1 MRIMQDIPLYN
12 SRIIKSFDEYMRQ
25 YYPNVDM
32 ASVLDY
38 AGITTFQ
45 MEDEGHWLTQTQV
58 DRFYE
63 ILVKKSG
70 NENLARIVGQYM
82 PLAKSSGAVSQYTL
96 GFVTPAAAYVMMEK
110 LYPRVSRS
118 VNIETRKVGA
128 QHIEVIVTRNTGA
141 QEKLYQ
147 CQNRLGV
154 FEGIAK
160 LFTNKLARVDHPICM
175 HTSGDRCVYHIHW
188 EKTFLSIWKRIVS
201 YGSILAAVG
210 SIILFFS
217 VPAPYSAV
225 AILSLFS
232 IVIGTY
238 CYQIFL
244 EKNELKTSFENHGD
258 MAGDLLKEIDTRYN
272 NAMLVQ
278 EIGQASSHILNIDKL
293 LQLTLEV
300 IEKRL
305 DFDRGLIMLTDQNRT
320 NLTYQ
325 VSFGYGKEEEISLKH
340 KSFLLDIPD
349 SHEPFIMSFL
359 RQTPFLVKDH
369 QEIEKIIASGSS
381 TYVKQMGAKSFLC
394 VPIVYEG
401 KAEGI
406 LAVDN
411 HRSNTQIKQSDVS
424 LLSGIAHQIGIS
436 IHNAKTYRFVLEN
449 EEQYTRLVA
458 TMPDVVVRTDLD
470 GKILF
475 VNDHAFR
482 TSGYIREEMEGQNML
497 MFVSP
502 EDQNRLI
509 QNTFLMLENKL
520 GPQEYHLIMK
530 DGRKIPFEVN
540 GDVLRNKDGT
550 PFALVFVCRDMTE
563 RKQAEEKIQSTLESL
578 RKAIGTT
585 IQVMVSAIELRDP
598 YTSGHQIRS
607 ADIACVIAEEM
618 GLDQEKIDGIRM
630 AGIIHDIGKLSVPS
644 EILSKPTTL
653 THLEFSLIKE
663 HSRSGYEMLKN
674 VESPWPLAEIIYQHH
689 ERMNGTGYPRN
700 LKGNE
705 IIMEARILA
714 VADVVEAMAS
724 HRPYRGSLGIEA
736 ALEEIEKNKGFL
748 YDKAVANACLRLFR
762 EKSYQLK

>member
-1 MRIMQDIPLYN
+1 MQDIPLYN

-201 YGSILAAVG
+201 YGSILAVVG

-325 VSFGYGKEEEISLKH
+325 VSFGYSKEEEISLKH

-736 ALEEIEKNKGFL
+736 ALEEIENNKGIL
-748 YDKAVANACLRLFR
+748 YDKAVADACLRLFR
-762 EKSYQLK
+762 EKGYQLK

>member
-1 MRIMQDIPLYN
+1 MQDIPLYN